1 MPTKRK
7 LSSIK
12 ACETALAEQ
21 LAKLAEAQGSPCYRL
36 LMGDSAIKPGTV
48 DDVFDELQAD
58 DYQGCTELTV
68 VLHSSGGDI
77 DAAYNLATTFRRIG
91 SQRLVFVIPRWAKSA
106 ATLIACAG
114 DEILMSPVAEMGP
127 LDPQIMQFNP
137 FESRVEHFSPLHID
151 ATLKLIRDEFEKG
164 NAEFAKSLVER
175 LQFPL
180 TLGSFKQSLELSKQY
195 LEKLLSTRMLKHAEG
210 QAEATAR
217 RLSEAYAD
225 HGFCINLEE
234 AVELGLTAKPIPDD
248 QLQIAWAIHE
258 VDKRRTE
265 LIKERDG
272 KKALD
277 MLKDIPHDA
286 LGAARGTAPRQE
298 KS

>member
-12 ACETALAEQ
+12 ACETALSEQ
-21 LAKLAEAQGSPCYRL
+21 MDKLAEAQGAPCYPL
-36 LMGDSAIKPGTV
+36 LMSDSAITPGTV
-48 DDVFDELQAD
+48 DDVFGELQD
-58 DYQGCTELTV
+58 DAYQGCTELTV
-68 VLHSSGGDI
+68 VLDSSGGDI
-77 DAAYNLATTFRRIG
+77 DAAYNLATTFSRIG
-91 SQRLVFVIPRWAKSA
+91 SQRLTFIIPRWAKSA

-127 LDPQIMQFNP
+127 MDPQITQSNLL
-137 FESRVEHFSPLHID
+137 EGRVEHFSPLHID
-151 ATLKLIRDEFEKG
+151 ATLKLIRDEFESG
-164 NAEFAKSLVER
+164 NAEFAKSLVDR

-195 LEKLLSTRMLKHAEG
+195 LEKLLSTRMLKDDQG

-217 RLSEAYAD
+217 RLSEGYAD

-234 AVELGLTAKPIPDD
+234 ADELGLAAKPIPDD
-248 QLQIAWAIHE
+248 QLQIAWTIHE

-265 LIKERDG
+265 LIQERER

-277 MLKDIPHDA
+277 LLKNMPQDA
-286 LGAARGTAPRQE
+286 LGAVGGIAPRQE
-298 KS
+298 KP

>member
-1 MPTKRK
+1 MPTERK

-12 ACETALAEQ
+12 ACETALAGQ
-21 LAKLAEAQGSPCYRL
+21 LAKLAEAQGCPCYPL
-36 LMGDSAIKPGTV
+36 LMGDSTITANTV
-48 DDVFDELQAD
+48 DDVFSELQAD
-58 DYQGCTELTV
+58 AYTGCTELAV
-68 VLHSSGGDI
+68 VLDSSGGDI

-91 SQRLVFVIPRWAKSA
+91 SRRLTFIIPRWAKSA

-127 LDPQIMQFNP
+127 MDPQITQSNLL
-137 FESRVEHFSPLHID
+137 EGRVEHFSPLHID
-151 ATLKLIRDEFEKG
+151 ATLKLIRDEFESG
-164 NAEFAKSLVER
+164 NTEFAKSLVER

-195 LEKLLSTRMLKHAEG
+195 LEKLLATRMLKDNRE

-234 AVELGLTAKPIPDD
+234 AGDLSLTVRPIPDD
-248 QLQIAWAIHE
+248 QLRIAWSIHE
-258 VDKRRTE
+258 VDKRRIE
-265 LIKERDG
+265 LIQERERE
-272 KKALD
+272 KTLD
-277 MLKDIPHDA
+277 MLKNMPHDV
-286 LGAARGTAPRQE
+286 LGDMGPAAPRRE
-298 KS
+298 KP